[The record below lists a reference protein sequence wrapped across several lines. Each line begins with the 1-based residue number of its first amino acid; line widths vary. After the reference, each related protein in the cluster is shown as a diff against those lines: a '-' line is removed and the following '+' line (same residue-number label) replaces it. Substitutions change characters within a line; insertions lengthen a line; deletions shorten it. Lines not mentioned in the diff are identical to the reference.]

1 MNNNYYKKYQKYK
14 KKYLNA
20 KEMKGGLIAEKTVC
34 NGPNLYNPNE
44 CLKNDFP
51 CVTPDLSCSNI
62 QNSQSKGK
70 IKSITVGIE
79 NFFEIKDNINE
90 RKYGLPPSGINCKGQ
105 NIFNNV
111 ECPNPEFPCVTPTLR
126 CATLENSDTNLSGV
140 NDVAK
145 SLELKKEEINE
156 ELIKNQI
163 FNSIDKERYRLRL
176 YTNNNFATNN
186 LYKIDDFIACGT
198 FACVYKLKNQF
209 DQPINS
215 VIRISDDIASERV
228 GLYNQYKLNN
238 CPFINKVY
246 SYGIYH
252 IEEFNNSNNV
262 YQITYNIPEPLN
274 CIKDGQQINDCKER
288 KRVGLYS
295 ILEPCLGGELFDKI
309 VETDTYNNEQVIKDV
324 MKNIFIG
331 IKCMHDNNIVH
342 KDLKPENIALV
353 NNHDPS
359 NINIVDFGL
368 SVNLDEVT
376 QIGSSGSPDYS
387 PVEILKNNPS
397 LVSKRGKPIDI
408 FSAGVILF
416 VLLFKT
422 HIRENSFVDP
432 LVYLRFRFS
441 QSRGKFLLN
450 IRKDNVIENYNILIN
465 EEWLATEIN
474 KHFNLGAKNVIDLLY
489 LCIKNNPDSRPTI
502 DEVLEHPWFN

>member
-20 KEMKGGLIAEKTVC
+20 KEMKGGLIAEKTIC

-62 QNSQSKGK
+62 QDSQSNGK
-70 IKSITVGIE
+70 IRSITVGIE
-79 NFFEIKDNINE
+79 NFSEIKNNIEE
-90 RKYGLPPSGINCKGQ
+90 RKYGLPPPDINCKGQ
-105 NIFNNV
+105 NIFNNI
-111 ECPNPEFPCVTPTLR
+111 ECPDPEYPCVTPTLR
-126 CATLENSDTNLSGV
+126 CAKLENSETDFRGV
-140 NDVAK
+140 NDVAT
-145 SLELKKEEINE
+145 SLILKREDINE

-163 FNSIDKERYRLRL
+163 FNSIDKERYRIRL
-176 YTNNNFATNN
+176 YSNNDFASNN
-186 LYKIDDFIACGT
+186 LFKIDDFIACGT

-215 VIRISDDIASERV
+215 VIRISDDIASERI
-228 GLYNQYKLNN
+228 GLHNQYKLNS

-246 SYGIYH
+246 SYGIYQ
-252 IEEFNNSNNV
+252 IEEFNNSTNF
-262 YQITYNIPEPLN
+262 YQITYDKPEPLN
-274 CIKDGQQINDCKER
+274 CMKEGQVLNGCKER

-309 VETDTYNNEQVIKDV
+309 VETDTYNNEKVIKDV

-368 SVNLDEVT
+368 SVNLDEIT
-376 QIGSSGSPDYS
+376 QLGSGGSPDYS
-387 PVEILKNNPS
+387 PVEILKNNPR
-397 LVSKRGKPIDI
+397 LVRKRGKPIDI

-422 HIRENSFVDP
+422 HIREDSFADP
-432 LVYLRFRFS
+432 MVYLRFRFS
-441 QSRGKFLLN
+441 QSRRKYLLN
-450 IRKDNVIENYNILIN
+450 IRKNNIFENYNIPIN
-465 EEWLATEIN
+465 AKWLEN
-474 KHFNLGAKNVIDLLY
+474 EVDKYFKFGSKNIIDILH
-489 LCIKNNPDSRPTI
+489 LCVQNNPDSRPTV
-502 DEVLEHPWFN
+502 EQVLEHPWFN